1 MKYLIDKAAFDAL
14 DPAMQ
19 ALYKQQGDNYVL
31 VIEGLP
37 QPEDTSGLKA
47 KVEQLLAEKKTEAE
61 KRKQAEEEAR
71 IAAEEA
77 ARKSGDTEAL
87 DRSWNEKH
95 TKALTEKESAL
106 AALQAQIHSLTAGA
120 AAARI
125 AGELAV
131 QGSAGVLQRLIEHR
145 LSMEMRD
152 GVPTVVVRDNEG
164 RPTAATLAEFKTEV
178 TNDPALAPLV
188 AASKASGG
196 GASGAK
202 GGGAAKTWDQLS
214 GMERVELRRT
224 NPAEHARLKA
234 AAEASS

>member
-14 DPAMQ
+14 DPALQ

-31 VIEGLP
+31 AIEGLP

-106 AALQAQIHSLTAGA
+106 TALQAQIHSLTVGA

-152 GVPTVVVRDNEG
+152 GIPTVVVRDNEG

-234 AAEASS
+234 AHEASR

>member
-14 DPAMQ
+14 DPALQ
-19 ALYKQQGDNYVL
+19 ALYTQKGDDYLLAV
-31 VIEGLP
+31 EGMP
-37 QPEDTSGLKA
+37 PAEDVSGLKA
-47 KVEQLLAEKKTEAE
+47 KNDELLAELRANKTKAREAE
-61 KRKQAEEEAR
+61 EAAR
-71 IAAEEA
+71 LAAEEA
-77 ARKSGDTEAL
+77 ARNSGDTEAL
-87 DRSWNEKH
+87 DRSWKEKH

-106 AALQAQIHSLTAGA
+106 AAAQAQIHALTVGA

-234 AAEASS
+234 AAQASS

>member
-14 DPAMQ
+14 DPALQ

-37 QPEDTSGLKA
+37 QPEDTAGLKA

-106 AALQAQIHSLTAGA
+106 TALQAYIAQRQQIQPNNAAAGA
-120 AAARI
+120 AQ
-125 AGELAV
+125 E
-131 QGSAGVLQRLIEHR
+131 
-145 LSMEMRD
+145 
-152 GVPTVVVRDNEG
+152 N
-164 RPTAATLAEFKTEV
+164 RP
-178 TNDPALAPLV
+178 
-188 AASKASGG
+188 
-196 GASGAK
+196 
-202 GGGAAKTWDQLS
+202 
-214 GMERVELRRT
+214 
-224 NPAEHARLKA
+224 
-234 AAEASS
+234 

>member
-19 ALYKQQGDNYVL
+19 ALYQPQGDNYVL
-31 VIEGLP
+31 AIEGLP

-95 TKALTEKESAL
+95 TKALTEKDATL
-106 AALQAQIHSLTAGA
+106 TALQAQIHALTVGA

-234 AAEASS
+234 AHEASR

>member
-1 MKYLIDKAAFDAL
+1 MKYQIDKAAFDAL
-14 DPAMQ
+14 DPALQ
-19 ALYKQQGDNYVL
+19 ALYKPQGDNYVL
-31 VIEGLP
+31 AIEGLP

-106 AALQAQIHSLTAGA
+106 TALQAQIHSLTVGA

-234 AAEASS
+234 AHEASR

>member
-14 DPAMQ
+14 EPALQ
-19 ALYKQQGDNYVL
+19 ALYTQKGDDYVL

-106 AALQAQIHSLTAGA
+106 AAAQAQIHALTVGA

-131 QGSAGVLQRLIEHR
+131 QGSAGVLQRLIEPR

-234 AAEASS
+234 AHEASR

>member
-14 DPAMQ
+14 DPALQ

-37 QPEDTSGLKA
+37 QPEDTAGLKA

-106 AALQAQIHSLTAGA
+106 TALQAQIHSLTVGA

-131 QGSAGVLQRLIEHR
+131 QGSAGVLQRLIEPR

-234 AAEASS
+234 AHEASR

>member
-95 TKALTEKESAL
+95 TKALTEKETAL
-106 AALQAQIHSLTAGA
+106 TALQAQIHSLTVGA

-234 AAEASS
+234 AHEASR